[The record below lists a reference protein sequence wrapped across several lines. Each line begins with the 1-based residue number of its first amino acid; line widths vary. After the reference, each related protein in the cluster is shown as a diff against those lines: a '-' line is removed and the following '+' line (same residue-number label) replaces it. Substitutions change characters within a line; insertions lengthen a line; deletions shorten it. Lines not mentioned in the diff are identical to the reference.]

1 MRKGIEVMRVRL
13 NRLFVGAVCCF
24 VGLAFYGCAN
34 EPTLNTS
41 PTTNAQNG
49 TAKPSPS
56 VPVSSNAP
64 ASPSDSPRPPG
75 GEPIDTSNLD
85 KEVAR
90 AAKALKQKPNDVE
103 ARASLAHAYLARAD
117 ALKTAKQYRAA
128 LGDYRRTLKYDPDN
142 AEAREMSETIIS
154 ILQVMKRDVPAEG
167 QEPPPLP
174 FKKEGEKT
182 KQMRQRKLSRAAEK

>member
-1 MRKGIEVMRVRL
+1 MRDEKELCEVKSMRL
-13 NRLFVGAVCCF
+13 NRVIVGAVCCF
-24 VGLAFYGCAN
+24 VGLGFYGCAN
-34 EPTLNTS
+34 EPTLNNS
-41 PTTNAQNG
+41 PATNANAQNG

-64 ASPSDSPRPPG
+64 ASPSASPRAPG
-75 GEPIDTSNLD
+75 GEAIDTSNFD
-85 KEVAR
+85 QEIAR
-90 AAKALKQKPNDVE
+90 AEKALKQKPNDVE
-103 ARASLAHAYLARAD
+103 ARAALAHAYLARAD

-174 FKKEGEKT
+174 FKKEGEKAKTDAT
-182 KQMRQRKLSRAAEK
+182 KRTF